1 MYNRWHRG
9 SWGARGGLAGI
20 FAIPWAWP
28 PRMALELP
36 PAASPAAFVAAR
48 GAHWPLLRAH
58 TPPPWQQPLLPS
70 IEREIHAV
78 LPLLC
83 TPRCRR
89 ARLLLRH
96 GPRRRVAALRP
107 GRQLRAALV
116 SALQRRAAL
125 RMACCACCARPRR
138 RAARAARPACGGR
151 QVQPWSASAGGARV
165 PAPQYHT
172 LSRCRLQAAGA
183 GAAAGQVHPHALGG
197 ARGGA
202 GRCGCAGRAGSCG
215 LLLCASSVWQ

>member
-1 MYNRWHRG
+1 
-9 SWGARGGLAGI
+9 
-20 FAIPWAWP
+20 
-28 PRMALELP
+28 MALELP

-116 SALQRRAAL
+116 SALQRRAAPRCTVHAL
-125 RMACCACCARPRR
+125 CACRARRVVWQ
-138 RAARAARPACGGR
+138 PAL
-151 QVQPWSASAGGARV
+151 RV
-165 PAPQYHT
+165 LLVA
-172 LSRCRLQAAGA
+172 
-183 GAAAGQVHPHALGG
+183 
-197 ARGGA
+197 A
-202 GRCGCAGRAGSCG
+202 GRCNSVGQALQAGSCACTPTPHVVALPPAG
-215 LLLCASSVWQ
+215 CRFWRGCRQSTSTRPGRRRRRCWTMRVRRAGGRAVTGCCSMLARLAVKLSFSHVSHHMRAAG